1 MTTTSHNVRSLAISS
16 AFLLAL
22 AGCGGGGDDAP
33 APAPVTLTGTVMV
46 DQAIQNA
53 MVCMDLNANSVCDAE
68 EPASAKTGANG
79 VYSLTYDANTVTAA
93 QIAAASLIAP
103 MVPGALADANTTIDA
118 AAPTAPLTARAYV
131 LKQVPGKSGQINPL
145 TTLVAAGVKAGLAE
159 AVARTNAATQLA
171 ITAAK
176 LDNYQ
181 DDPAFNKNALLDNA
195 RLMAVFTAQAL
206 EAGANLAVSDLAAA
220 DAAPGDL
227 RALNYTDTANYFI
240 RTPSS
245 LAIAAGSANADYKD
259 LRSGLSAGTP
269 SATNVL
275 YPSLYLTSS
284 GWTRCTE
291 TATHTGTRGVP
302 SRDTYCGVT
311 SSVGYPLLS
320 DISGQ
325 TMASVV
331 TALQADSS
339 SNTINNGISTANLLT
354 ALGTTT
360 FPANSVTRLRSI
372 VTAMQA
378 DAETNTINNG
388 LSTTTLLAALGNSTF
403 PAGSSNRTRI
413 NLSLSQPIFIN
424 NSRTD
429 YRPQAEATTLEQ
441 LIAAKPASGVNLTT
455 SGGSL
460 SLGYSTSVLRN
471 LRVAFTGTTSP
482 TAGTVQFY
490 DCDLNAAD
498 QPSNCT
504 ATQTGTYSINT
515 INGVRVM
522 AFAGHAPTT
531 YSTQVNFY
539 AEAKGTT
546 PSDWYVYRARQAKP
560 TMDANIGSNKRINA
574 TAWAAMKA
582 KLGL

>member
-360 FPANSVTRLRSI
+360 FPANSVTRLRS
-372 VTAMQA
+372 
-378 DAETNTINNG
+378 
-388 LSTTTLLAALGNSTF
+388 
-403 PAGSSNRTRI
+403 
-413 NLSLSQPIFIN
+413 SLNVSQPIFIN

-441 LIAAKPASGVNLTT
+441 LIAAKPASGVNLTS

>member
-1 MTTTSHNVRSLAISS
+1 MPTPSHNVRSLAISS

-259 LRSGLSAGTP
+259 LRSGLNAGTP

-360 FPANSVTRLRSI
+360 FPANSVTRLRS
-372 VTAMQA
+372 
-378 DAETNTINNG
+378 
-388 LSTTTLLAALGNSTF
+388 
-403 PAGSSNRTRI
+403 
-413 NLSLSQPIFIN
+413 SLNVSQPIFIN

>member
-360 FPANSVTRLRSI
+360 FPANSVTRLRS
-372 VTAMQA
+372 
-378 DAETNTINNG
+378 
-388 LSTTTLLAALGNSTF
+388 
-403 PAGSSNRTRI
+403 
-413 NLSLSQPIFIN
+413 SLNVSQPIFIN

-441 LIAAKPASGVNLTT
+441 LIAAKPASGVNLTS

-504 ATQTGTYSINT
+504 ATQTGTYSIST

-522 AFAGHAPTT
+522 AFAGHPPTT

>member
-360 FPANSVTRLRSI
+360 FPANSVTRLRS
-372 VTAMQA
+372 
-378 DAETNTINNG
+378 
-388 LSTTTLLAALGNSTF
+388 
-403 PAGSSNRTRI
+403 
-413 NLSLSQPIFIN
+413 SLNVSQPIFIN

-504 ATQTGTYSINT
+504 ATQTGTYSIST

-522 AFAGHAPTT
+522 AFAGHPPTT

>member
-360 FPANSVTRLRSI
+360 FPANSVTRLRS
-372 VTAMQA
+372 
-378 DAETNTINNG
+378 
-388 LSTTTLLAALGNSTF
+388 
-403 PAGSSNRTRI
+403 
-413 NLSLSQPIFIN
+413 SLNVSQPIFIN

-441 LIAAKPASGVNLTT
+441 LIAAKPASGVNLTS

-504 ATQTGTYSINT
+504 ATQTGTYSIST

>member
-195 RLMAVFTAQAL
+195 RLMAIFTAQTL
-206 EAGANLAVSDLAAA
+206 EAGASLAVSDLAAA

-360 FPANSVTRLRSI
+360 FPANSVTRLRS
-372 VTAMQA
+372 
-378 DAETNTINNG
+378 
-388 LSTTTLLAALGNSTF
+388 
-403 PAGSSNRTRI
+403 
-413 NLSLSQPIFIN
+413 SLNVSQPIFIN

-504 ATQTGTYSINT
+504 ATQTGTYSIST

-522 AFAGHAPTT
+522 AFAGHPPTT